1 MSTRIGKAIR
11 AARMASGFT
20 QAELADWIGIA
31 DGNQIS
37 RWERDVVRPSAD
49 SVGELSRVL
58 GVRLDN
64 SVGDAVSC

>member
-1 MSTRIGKAIR
+1 MSAIGKAIR

-37 RWERDVVRPSAD
+37 RWERGVVTPSAD
-49 SVGELSRVL
+49 NVCELSRVL
-58 GVRLDN
+58 GVRLDR

>member
-37 RWERDVVRPSAD
+37 RWERDVVTPSAD